1 MTQHIKVHFL
11 GHRARYMYICNL
23 KVRKEVS
30 VTLRAI
36 SEINHINP
44 KIVVKYQTDTLD
56 WVGVGEG
63 AETVRQTKDEN
74 VSTGS
79 LLKM

>member
-1 MTQHIKVHFL
+1 
-11 GHRARYMYICNL
+11 MYICNL

-44 KIVVKYQTDTLD
+44 KIVVKYQTDTLR
-56 WVGVGEG
+56 G
-63 AETVRQTKDEN
+63 AGGGGGGNCETNER
-74 VSTGS
+74 
-79 LLKM
+79 